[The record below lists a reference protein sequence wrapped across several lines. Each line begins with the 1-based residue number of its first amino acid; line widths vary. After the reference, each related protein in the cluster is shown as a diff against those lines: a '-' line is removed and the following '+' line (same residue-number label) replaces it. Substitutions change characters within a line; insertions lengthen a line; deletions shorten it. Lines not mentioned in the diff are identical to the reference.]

1 MKILSPRR
9 LHRSELA
16 ALALTLLSRQAAAAG
31 AGGIT
36 EWETPLQKVVQ
47 SITGPV
53 AFSISVIGIVVAG
66 AMLIWGGEINEFAR
80 KLIMVVLVIAL
91 IVTATNL
98 LSTLFGTGALVRPS
112 KAAAPS
118 TINFISFPVRFSRA
132 DMLSLTSSSSPPSLF
147 ALDS

>member
-1 MKILSPRR
+1 MQIRFFERLSQFRR
-9 LHRSELA
+9 TTPAA
-16 ALALTLLSRQAAAAG
+16 ALLALLSRQASAAG
-31 AGGIT
+31 AGGIA

-66 AMLIWGGEINEFAR
+66 ALLIWGGEINEFAR

-98 LSTLFGTGALVRPS
+98 LSTLFGVGAVV
-112 KAAAPS
+112 A
-118 TINFISFPVRFSRA
+118 
-132 DMLSLTSSSSPPSLF
+132 
-147 ALDS
+147 

>member
-1 MKILSPRR
+1 MKILSPLR

-98 LSTLFGTGALVRPS
+98 LSTLFGTGALVS
-112 KAAAPS
+112 
-118 TINFISFPVRFSRA
+118 
-132 DMLSLTSSSSPPSLF
+132 
-147 ALDS
+147 

>member
-80 KLIMVVLVIAL
+80 KLVIAL

-98 LSTLFGTGALVRPS
+98 LSTLFGTGALVS
-112 KAAAPS
+112 
-118 TINFISFPVRFSRA
+118 
-132 DMLSLTSSSSPPSLF
+132 
-147 ALDS
+147 

>member
-1 MKILSPRR
+1 MKIFFARR
-9 LHRSELA
+9 LPHSALA

-66 AMLIWGGEINEFAR
+66 AMLIWG
-80 KLIMVVLVIAL
+80 VLAVDHAGRFHSVDIYCSWGAVDPDWDNRSAL
-91 IVTATNL
+91 FFYL
-98 LSTLFGTGALVRPS
+98 E
-112 KAAAPS
+112 
-118 TINFISFPVRFSRA
+118 RA
-132 DMLSLTSSSSPPSLF
+132 FKTRLHTS
-147 ALDS
+147 